1 MYLSYFERYLSS
13 TEQESLERFTLCD
26 ALITCT
32 RLIQRTPA
40 GLLST
45 VACLLITAKK
55 KKPRPVQFMTPEQ
68 LVYLSL
74 KHRTERTKSM
84 LFA

>member
-40 GLLST
+40 GLFNG
-45 VACLLITAKK
+45 CLLTDYGKK
-55 KKPRPVQFMTPEQ
+55 KKKTKTR
-68 LVYLSL
+68 LV
-74 KHRTERTKSM
+74 HDARAAR
-84 LFA
+84 LFVFKTSS